1 MLFDVYNCCMNTFI
15 SSDSK
20 NSLLPDES
28 GFALQILQS
37 ANRPL
42 CSHRYFEIIYILDG
56 EAELVKE
63 GEKSKLSLGDCR
75 LIAPNTQHS
84 ISSQGALLQRSVI
97 ISNKIFEEY
106 LSLIAHQD
114 EKYMALPVNHDFV
127 HLSVSEVMELE
138 AIALRY
144 SSVSDLTRK
153 RGYGA
158 EMLIKIFNIF
168 FNEIEK
174 SKPSD
179 SPLMQRIL
187 DLLNT
192 SAGIRGGLPYV
203 CKALQYS
210 ESYVSH
216 RFKFHWGVTFSQY
229 LKDTRLKYI
238 EYYLKTTNYSLKNI
252 ADLVGIESLSYL
264 NRIFKEKYNVTP
276 LKYRKLYANPSP
288 NPSKINQKRVKYSK
302 IEQKTK

>member
-1 MLFDVYNCCMNTFI
+1 MSTANYFDQSTTAI
-15 SSDSK
+15 
-20 NSLLPDES
+20 LDES
-28 GFALQILQS
+28 GFSMQLWQGNFIRS
-37 ANRPL
+37 KD
-42 CSHRYFEIIYILDG
+42 SGEYYEIIYVLDG
-56 EAELVKE
+56 EIEYV
-63 GEKSKLSLGDCR
+63 SKTDKANLLIGDLR
-75 LIAPNTQHS
+75 LIAPEGKYS
-84 ISSQGALLQRSVI
+84 ISGNSSSLLRSVTVAR
-97 ISNKIFEEY
+97 SIFENYIALITHSEEPY
-106 LSLIAHQD
+106 SSLISQSNVA
-114 EKYMALPVNHDFV
+114 
-127 HLSVSEVMELE
+127 HLSVSEIMGLE

-144 SSVSDLTRK
+144 SAVSDLTRK

-158 EMLIKIFNIF
+158 EMLAKISNEF
-168 FNEIEK
+168 FNQIEK
-174 SKPSD
+174 IHPSN

-192 SAGIRGGLPYV
+192 PAGIRGGLPYI
-203 CKALQYS
+203 CKTLQYS

-229 LKDTRLKYI
+229 MKDTRLKYI

-288 NPSKINQKRVKYSK
+288 KPGRINQKRPVRSDPKPNA
-302 IEQKTK
+302 QKG

>member
-1 MLFDVYNCCMNTFI
+1 MNTLI
-15 SSDSK
+15 KSDTQ

-28 GFALQILQS
+28 GFALQILQG

-42 CSHRYFEIIYILDG
+42 CSHNYFEIIYVLDG
-56 EAELVKE
+56 EAEIVKE
-63 GEKSKLSLGDCR
+63 GEKSELSLGDCR
-75 LIAPNTQHS
+75 LIAPNTLHS
-84 ISSQGALLQRSVI
+84 VSSPAASLRRSVI
-97 ISNKIFEEY
+97 VSPKIFEEY

-114 EKYMALPVNHDFV
+114 EKYLTLPIKKDLV
-127 HLSVSEVMELE
+127 HLSVSELMELE

-153 RGYGA
+153 RGYGT
-158 EMLIKIFNIF
+158 EILIKIFNIF
-168 FNEIEK
+168 FNEIER

-192 SAGIRGGLPYV
+192 SAGIRGGLPYI
-203 CKALQYS
+203 CKTLQYS

-288 NPSKINQKRVKYSK
+288 NPSKINQKRVKISK
-302 IEQKTK
+302 VEQKTK